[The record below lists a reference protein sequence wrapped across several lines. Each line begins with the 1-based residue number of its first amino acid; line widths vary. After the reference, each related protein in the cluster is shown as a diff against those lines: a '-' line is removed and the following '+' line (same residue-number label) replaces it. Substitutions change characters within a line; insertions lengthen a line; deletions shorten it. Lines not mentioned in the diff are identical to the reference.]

1 MAAMQSI
8 RPLEHD
14 LVLLGGGHSHALV
27 LRKWGMDRLA
37 GVRLTLVNP
46 GVTAPYTGMLPGHV
60 AGHYR
65 REALDMD
72 LMRLA
77 RFAGARLIC
86 DRAVGI
92 DREGQRVHLAGRP
105 PVRYDILSVDVG
117 ITADLPSLPGFED
130 HGQPVK
136 PLGAFASSW
145 GRFLARAAGGETG
158 ADCVVIGGGVAG
170 VEVALAMAHRLQT
183 EGLSGAKITVIEA
196 GAQLLGGLG
205 SGARRYLLARLQ
217 ARGIETVTGAAPSR
231 ITAHGV
237 VLPDGRKVAAD
248 FILSA
253 AGARPHS
260 WLAGTGLALTDGF
273 IDVGPTLQTSTDPHV
288 FAVGDCAHLTHAP
301 RPKAGV
307 YAVREAPVLFD
318 NLRAALAGREL
329 RRYRPQRDYL
339 KIISTGGKSAVAE
352 KFGLRLSGRW
362 LWKLKDRIDQ
372 SFMDQFRDLPAMDA
386 PLRAATGNNDPAGDM
401 LCGGCG
407 AKVSRQGLADGLARA
422 AAPVRDDVLL
432 SAGDDAAVLQLG
444 PVRQVIAVDHLR
456 AFTDDPWMLARIA
469 AVHALGDIWAM
480 GAAPQV
486 GLLSVILPRMS
497 EAMQAAT
504 LGEVT
509 DAAGQVLGEAG
520 ADLVGGH
527 TSLGAELTIGLTVTG
542 LCQGEPVGLGG
553 GRPGDRL
560 ILTKPIGTGVVL
572 AGEMR
577 GLARGQDI
585 VCALDAMARPLSTA
599 AHILAPS
606 AHAMTDVTG
615 FGLAGHL
622 MSMLEASGLKAV
634 IDLDAVP
641 LLPGAEAL
649 ARQGV
654 RSSIWPANAAL
665 GERMSRPEGARADL
679 LFDPQTAGGLLAAVP
694 EGAADALLA
703 ELHAAGEPAA
713 LIGGLRA
720 GAPWIDMEGAG

>member
-1 MAAMQSI
+1 MAAMQST

-46 GVTAPYTGMLPGHV
+46 GVTAPYTGMLPGHI

-72 LMRLA
+72 LMRMA
-77 RFAGARLIC
+77 RFAGARLVC

-92 DREGQRVHLAGRP
+92 DIEGQRVHLASRP

-117 ITADLPSLPGFED
+117 ITADLPDLPGFED

-136 PLGAFASSW
+136 PLGAFASAWDS
-145 GRFLARAAGGETG
+145 FVARSAAGETG

-170 VEVALAMAHRLQT
+170 VEVALAMARRLDT
-183 EGLSGAKITVIEA
+183 EGLAGAKITVIEA
-196 GAQLLGGLG
+196 GAQMLGGLG
-205 SGARRYLLARLQ
+205 SGARRYLMACLK
-217 ARGIETVTGAAPSR
+217 ARGIEMVTGAAPSR
-231 ITAHGV
+231 ITASGV
-237 VLPDGRKVAAD
+237 VLPDGREVAAD

-273 IDVGPTLQTSTDPHV
+273 INVDPTLQASSDPHI

-307 YAVREAPVLFD
+307 YAVREAPVLFH
-318 NLRAALAGREL
+318 NLRAALAGQEL

-339 KIISTGGKSAVAE
+339 KIISTGEKSAVAE
-352 KFGLRLSGRW
+352 KFGLRLSGHW

-386 PLRAATGNNDPAGDM
+386 PPRAATGSNDAAGDM

-422 AAPVRDDVLL
+422 AAPQRGDVLL
-432 SAGDDAAVLQLG
+432 STGDDAAVLKLG
-444 PVRQVIAVDHLR
+444 TARQVIAVDHLR

-480 GAAPQV
+480 GAAPQA
-486 GLLSVILPRMS
+486 GLLSVILPRMA
-497 EAMQAAT
+497 EAMQVST
-504 LGEVT
+504 LSEVI
-509 DAAGQVLGEAG
+509 DAAEHVLKEAG

-542 LCQGEPVGLGG
+542 LCQGEPVGLSGA
-553 GRPGDRL
+553 RPGDRL
-560 ILTKPIGTGVVL
+560 ILTKPIGSGVLL

-577 GLARGQDI
+577 AVARGQDV
-585 VCALDAMARPLSTA
+585 VCALDSMARPLSKA

-622 MSMLEASGLKAV
+622 MSLLEASGLKAV

-641 LLPGAEAL
+641 VLPGAEAL
-649 ARQGV
+649 ARKGI

-665 GERMSRPEGARADL
+665 GERMSRPEGARSDL

-694 EGAADALLA
+694 ESEAEGLLA
-703 ELHAAGEPAA
+703 DLRAAGEPAA
-713 LIGGLRA
+713 LIGEVRA
-720 GAPWIDMEGAG
+720 GLPWIDVEGAG